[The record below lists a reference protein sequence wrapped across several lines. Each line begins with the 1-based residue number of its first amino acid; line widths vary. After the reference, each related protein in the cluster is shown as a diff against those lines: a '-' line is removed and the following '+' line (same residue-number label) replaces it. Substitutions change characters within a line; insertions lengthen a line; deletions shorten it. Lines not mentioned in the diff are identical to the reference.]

1 MAREKTA
8 LSAFSAE
15 NSRRDETHT
24 AAHGRTGL
32 NLNPQDVRVPGA
44 VAVLA
49 MAQVYMYMF
58 SQNWQLS

>member
-32 NLNPQDVRVPGA
+32 NLNPQDVPDIDS
-44 VAVLA
+44 AVLA
-49 MAQVYMYMF
+49 RVF
-58 SQNWQLS
+58 